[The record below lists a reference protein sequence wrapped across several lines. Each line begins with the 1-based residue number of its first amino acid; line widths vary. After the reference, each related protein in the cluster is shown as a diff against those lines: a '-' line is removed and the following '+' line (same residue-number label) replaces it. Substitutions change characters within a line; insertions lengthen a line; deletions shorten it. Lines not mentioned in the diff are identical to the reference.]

1 MTCSDI
7 NSVAMATPRDN
18 GHLSPLSAD
27 SAERGD
33 KQTCAANAPRGWQS
47 KLARRMNMDRRKV
60 NDVLL
65 GKRTN
70 ARVAAA
76 ITGAIGIPAS
86 QLWPGKYLR
95 LEYAERVARAQSTAQ
110 GSPE

>member
-1 MTCSDI
+1 MTRSNVQTAGLGTSKADE
-7 NSVAMATPRDN
+7 
-18 GHLSPLSAD
+18 HLSPFSAD
-27 SAERGD
+27 SAEKGD

-47 KLARRMNMDRRKV
+47 KLARRLNLDRRKV

-65 GKRTN
+65 GNRTN

-76 ITGAIGIPAS
+76 ITGATGMPAS
-86 QLWPGKYLR
+86 QLWPGKYPR
-95 LEYAERVARAQSTAQ
+95 LEYAERVARAQTMAQ